1 MANKTLILAAV
12 TSFSMSVAAASAEV
26 SAPFF
31 GASPYIKGE
40 VGWMSPD
47 GSGGHWTGADATAP
61 NVSFNVDG
69 SDEAFGSL
77 SFGLDWGNGLR
88 GELGLFATGTSDV
101 TGACSG
107 ASDGSACSTHAN
119 ITQASVSTRGAM
131 ASLYYS
137 PLEAQGNSGAFQPF
151 IVVGLGAAE
160 NDMGSWTRVN
170 PAATRPTRTFSG
182 DKNVDF
188 AWSIG
193 AGFSYEIN
201 NPGQFP
207 IILETSLRYFDYGKA
222 EGGSTVLSDNGNGP
236 RTPFTFDNKA
246 TVLSFGLRIPLR
258 RN

>member
-1 MANKTLILAAV
+1 MANKTLVLAAV
-12 TSFSMSVAAASAEV
+12 AGFSMSVSAAAADI

-40 VGWMSPD
+40 LGWMSPD
-47 GSGGHWTGADATAP
+47 GSGGFWNAP
-61 NVSFNVDG
+61 DPTTPTVSFNVDG

-77 SFGLDWGNGLR
+77 AFGLDWGNGLR

-101 TGACSG
+101 TGPCSG
-107 ASDGSACSTHAN
+107 ASDGSLCSTHAD

-131 ASLYYS
+131 ASIYYS

-151 IVVGLGAAE
+151 FVVGLGAAE
-160 NDMGSWTRVN
+160 NDMGNWTRVN
-170 PAATRPTRTFSG
+170 PSATRPTRTFSG

-193 AGFSYEIN
+193 AGFSYAVN

-246 TVLSFGLRIPLR
+246 TVLSFALRIPLR